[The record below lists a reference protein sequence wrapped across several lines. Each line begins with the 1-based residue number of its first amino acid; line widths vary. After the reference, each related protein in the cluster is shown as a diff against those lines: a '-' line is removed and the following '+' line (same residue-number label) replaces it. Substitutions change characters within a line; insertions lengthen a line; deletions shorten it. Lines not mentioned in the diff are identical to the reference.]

1 MQREYASTGK
11 QPSFSRGHHQVSHCC
26 RLGPLGLVGGGS
38 KRGGPLTFSSSDTR
52 SSKSAILAALA
63 QPGGPAR
70 GKPGR
75 KLSGGITEG
84 AVRRTRPEAPAKRA
98 PCQFRAGVTA

>member
-1 MQREYASTGK
+1 MPAPGNNLLFPGDTAKFPTAADSDPWA
-11 QPSFSRGHHQVSHCC
+11 PSGEEV
-26 RLGPLGLVGGGS
+26 
-38 KRGGPLTFSSSDTR
+38 KERGGPLTFSSSDTR

-70 GKPGR
+70 GRPGR

-84 AVRRTRPEAPAKRA
+84 AVGRTRPEAPAKGA
-98 PCQFRAGVTA
+98 PCQFRAGMTA